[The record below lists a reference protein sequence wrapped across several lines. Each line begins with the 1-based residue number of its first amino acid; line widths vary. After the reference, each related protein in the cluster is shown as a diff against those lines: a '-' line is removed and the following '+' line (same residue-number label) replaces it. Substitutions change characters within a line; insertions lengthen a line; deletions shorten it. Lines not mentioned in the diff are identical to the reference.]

1 MDNGVYNRFEEEN
14 AQAEEAQ
21 DQHKDKEDQ
30 ARPREGLE
38 PNDSDRK

>member
-30 ARPREGLE
+30 GSPREGLGQDHSE
-38 PNDSDRK
+38 RK